1 MGILELFSL
10 EGKSAFVT
18 GAARGVGR
26 GIAAA
31 LASDAALYCTGS
43 DMLIDGGYT
52 LW

>member
-10 EGKSAFVT
+10 EAKPAFVT
-18 GAARGVGR
+18 GAARGVSR

-31 LASDAALYCTGS
+31 LASDPAPYCTGS
-43 DMLIDGGYT
+43 DILIDGGYT